1 MELDDLKAE
10 WQALNAQMARQTAL
24 NLRVFKQ
31 SQMERARH
39 GLRPLA
45 WGQGIQMVAGALLV
59 LVSALFWSNHL
70 HVPHLLVAGLI
81 MHVYGLAL
89 ILFSARMQI
98 LISRVDYSAPVV
110 EIQRNLA
117 KLRRFYIVGGLW
129 VGLPWWLLWMPLAMM
144 AFMGLFGADIYAGL
158 QAHAPSVIYSNI
170 AIGIAGL
177 MASVAFIRWATT
189 RPKLAQRMERSA
201 AGSSLNRAQHLLDEI
216 ARFEAE

>member
-10 WQALNAQMARQTAL
+10 WQALSAQMERQTVL
-24 NLRVFKQ
+24 NLLIFKQ
-31 SQMERARH
+31 SQMEKARH

-45 WGQGIQMVAGALLV
+45 WGQGFQMMAGALLV
-59 LVSALFWSNHL
+59 LTSALFWSNHM
-70 HVPHLLVAGLI
+70 HVPHLLVAGLV

-89 ILFSARMQI
+89 ILSGARMQV
-98 LISRVDYSAPVV
+98 LISRVDYAAPVV

-117 KLRRFYIVGGLW
+117 KLRRFYVVGGLW
-129 VGLPWWLLWMPLAMM
+129 LGLPWWLLWMPLVMM
-144 AFMGLFGADIYAGL
+144 AFMGFFGADIYASL

-177 MASVAFIRWATT
+177 LTSVAFIRWAVK

-201 AGSSLNRAQHLLDEI
+201 AGGSLNRAQRLLDEI
-216 ARFEAE
+216 AKFEQE